1 MLTRDKADL
10 RRELQLAMSK
20 KDEALADSSAWKS
33 KAEEAA
39 ITLDRSDREAKA
51 KLIKMGE
58 TCSD

>member
-1 MLTRDKADL
+1 
-10 RRELQLAMSK
+10 MSK

-58 TCSD
+58 TCREWVRHAENG